1 MGTTCRTRSP
11 DRLPAGSLPTSGLA
25 GRGSPTGGRGEDKEL
40 EPVGKLKPYSRSY
53 IDILAAV
60 EYREGA
66 GSWTG
71 CRMLASARQLATSC
85 FSSSEFWN
93 RWRRCCRYPCSARS
107 GQEPL
112 RWSLDAAEPS
122 APSTPSVSRWEAT
135 EEASVRSL
143 PEPTTCCMC
152 SVEWRIQQAVWRTS
166 ER

>member
-1 MGTTCRTRSP
+1 MDGMQNARFCS
-11 DRLPAGSLPTSGLA
+11 S
-25 GRGSPTGGRGEDKEL
+25 TGYILLFQFRVL
-40 EPVGKLKPYSRSY
+40 EPMEAMLPPGRS
-53 IDILAAV
+53 
-60 EYREGA
+60 
-66 GSWTG
+66 
-71 CRMLASARQLATSC
+71 
-85 FSSSEFWN
+85 
-93 RWRRCCRYPCSARS
+93 PCSARS

-166 ER
+166 ERMSVSARGLAMHGLAARNAQASCMQCRRRGLGLLGIMTPLSTFWRG